1 MEKFSYDEYIRL
13 VGTKK
18 NIWDE
23 PEEKYKK
30 QFIPSVLYKYWS
42 FTSNHIDENL
52 EKLCDGKIWMPI
64 ACTLNDP
71 FEFQMLSDRLE
82 EHERMSFR
90 VDTLGRNSI
99 LSLCNSYNNNL
110 LWAHYGYGHSGLC
123 IEFEIENKSQIFP
136 ITYCQKQVDVTDD
149 IEQWLGIKNVVLSKN
164 PQQWTANE
172 RCSLSKVQKIM
183 FYKHCDWEYE
193 NEYRII
199 GRDICNSVDDDAK
212 WSIKPGFWADL
223 QRDCGLKVSRIILGF
238 NCSLQ
243 NKAKVI
249 EIVNNHNKAA
259 LMTEMI
265 EYDFKFPVSEFIR
278 NIYDRGDFISIAQ
291 MVRINNSLELVMKE
305 LRKKDAYLYE

>member
-1 MEKFSYDEYIRL
+1 
-13 VGTKK
+13 
-18 NIWDE
+18 
-23 PEEKYKK
+23 
-30 QFIPSVLYKYWS
+30 
-42 FTSNHIDENL
+42 
-52 EKLCDGKIWMPI
+52 MPI

-82 EHERMSFR
+82 DQKRLAFR

-123 IEFEIENKSQIFP
+123 IEFEVERKSQIFP
-136 ITYCQKQVDVTDD
+136 ITYCQEQIDITDD
-149 IEQWLGIKNVVLSKN
+149 IEHWLSIKKDVISKKPEMWN
-164 PQQWTANE
+164 TNE

-183 FYKHCDWEYE
+183 FYKHCDWKYE

-199 GRDICNSVDDDAK
+199 GRDTCSSIDDDGK

-223 QRDCGLKVSRIILGF
+223 SMDCGLKVKQIILGF

-249 EIVNNHNKAA
+249 EIVNNHNKAI
-259 LMTEMI
+259 LMAEMA
-265 EYDFKFPVSEFIR
+265 EYDFKFPVSKFIE
-278 NIYDRGDFISIAQ
+278 NIYDRGDFISITQ
-291 MVRINNSLELVMKE
+291 MIRINNSLELVRKE
-305 LRKKDAYLYE
+305 LQKKEVYLYE

>member
-1 MEKFSYDEYIRL
+1 MGKFSYDEYVRL

-23 PEEKYKK
+23 PEQKYKE

-52 EKLCDGKIWMPI
+52 QKLCDGKIWMPI
-64 ACTLNDP
+64 ASTLNDP

-149 IEQWLGIKNVVLSKN
+149 IEQWLGIKKDVLSKK

-172 RCSLSKVQKIM
+172 RCSLSKVLKIM

-223 QRDCGLKVSRIILGF
+223 QRDCDLKVSRIILGF

-249 EIVNNHNKAA
+249 EIVNNHNKAV

-305 LRKKDAYLYE
+305 LQKKDAYLYE

>member
-23 PEEKYKK
+23 PEEKYKE

-52 EKLCDGKIWMPI
+52 QKLCDGKIWMPI
-64 ACTLNDP
+64 ASTLNDP

-123 IEFEIENKSQIFP
+123 IEFESENKSQIFP

-149 IEQWLGIKNVVLSKN
+149 IEQWLGIKKDVLSKP

-172 RCSLSKVQKIM
+172 RCSLSKVLKIM

-199 GRDICNSVDDDAK
+199 GRDICNSVDDDDK
-212 WSIKPGFWADL
+212 WSIKSGFWADL

-249 EIVNNHNKAA
+249 EIVNNHNKAV

-305 LRKKDAYLYE
+305 LQKKDAYLYE